1 MFGAP
6 DRDPFED
13 LEPREAASS
22 RWSRLLEPDVDD
34 APWPLGNDP
43 SGLFL
48 LNERVSPRPLRL
60 RDRPLLLALVI
71 SVLFHLLLFTQLRTN
86 SLLQTIMGVA
96 NLQARPK
103 PPGDNTPFYEFVQ
116 LPKQRKESPSHRA
129 PASDL
134 DRRAHG
140 GVGAPALTP
149 GSHGNTP
156 ELRLE
161 PDAPRR
167 ESKPSQ
173 PAEGQRIASQPPG
186 HGAQTGE
193 TQDSEIKVADK
204 GAGAVLLQ
212 PTTGSAPQG
221 AEGLKGLGGYGALGS
236 SGGAAPERRGGQ
248 VDLGPLTFDTE
259 WYDWGPYAAEMLRRI
274 RYHWAIPEIAQ
285 MGVPGVVR
293 IHFFIERNGT
303 VTGVEIQRGSGR
315 PPLDFAAHDAIQDA
329 SPLPPLPADLGGVF
343 HEGVTITFYYNTA
356 VPERNQGG

>member
-6 DRDPFED
+6 DRDLSEN
-13 LEPREAASS
+13 LELPEAAPS
-22 RWSRLLEPDVDD
+22 RLSRLLEPDVDD
-34 APWPLGNDP
+34 APWPLGNDQ

-71 SVLFHLLLFTQLRTN
+71 SVLFHLLLVTQLRTN
-86 SLLQTIMGVA
+86 SLLQTIMGTA
-96 NLQARPK
+96 SLQARPK
-103 PPGDNTPFYEFVQ
+103 PPADNTPFYEFVE
-116 LPKQRKESPSHRA
+116 LPKQLREKPSRRA

-161 PDAPRR
+161 PAAPR
-167 ESKPSQ
+167 ESKPSR
-173 PAEGQRIASQPPG
+173 PGEGERIASQTPG
-186 HGAQTGE
+186 RGAQTGE
-193 TQDSEIKVADK
+193 APEPETKVADK
-204 GAGAVLLQ
+204 GADAVLLQ
-212 PTTGSAPQG
+212 PKTGTARQG
-221 AEGLKGLGGYGALGS
+221 SEGLKGLTGYGALGS
-236 SGGAAPERRGGQ
+236 SGGASPERRGGQ
-248 VDLGPLTFDTE
+248 VDLGPLTFDTQ

-303 VTGVEIQRGSGR
+303 VTGIEIQRGSGR
-315 PPLDFAAHDAIQDA
+315 PPLDFAAHDAIHDA

-343 HEGVTITFYYNTA
+343 HEGVTITFYYNTQ
-356 VPERNQGG
+356 VPERSEGG